1 MYKRVFGVLFT
12 TVFLFWMQGCS
23 NVEVGFE
30 EGSIFYTKKEDPYA
44 SERVLSV
51 YLDPLLEK
59 SSYRLMIDGEDTQVT
74 LHPGSI
80 TRFGI
85 YKDEADIVLIAKKKR
100 LAALHLL
107 LPGKKEY
114 ALRIFLNDDGRVKM
128 QPVAVSLLPKNA
140 PRSGL
145 YVSQKPEQ
153 ISEKKT
159 PTKSASKEQEEQRQ
173 DEEGETTVT
182 YELDD
187 GE

>member
-1 MYKRVFGVLFT
+1 MNNFVFRLLTSISLLV
-12 TVFLFWMQGCS
+12 WMAGCS

-30 EGSIFYTKKEDPYA
+30 EGSIFYTKKQDPYEN
-44 SERVLSV
+44 ERVLSV

-59 SSYRLMIDGEDTQVT
+59 SSFRLMIDGEDTQVA

-85 YKDEADIVLIAKKKR
+85 YKNHTDIVL
-100 LAALHLL
+100 LQD
-107 LPGKKEY
+107 GKKSAAVQLELPEKREY
-114 ALRIFLNDDGRVKM
+114 ALRIYLGGNGKVTMDRFE
-128 QPVAVSLLPKNA
+128 VSMLPKNA

-145 YVSQKPEQ
+145 YVSQKQEQ

-159 PTKSASKEQEEQRQ
+159 SAASTSKKQEKQEN
-173 DEEGETTVT
+173 EESETTLT